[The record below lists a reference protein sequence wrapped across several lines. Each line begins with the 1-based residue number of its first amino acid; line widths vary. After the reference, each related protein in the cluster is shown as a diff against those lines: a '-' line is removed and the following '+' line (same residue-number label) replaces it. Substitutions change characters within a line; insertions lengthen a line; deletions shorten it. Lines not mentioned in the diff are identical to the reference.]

1 MQFKNN
7 TKQRNTSIQG
17 LRSFKDTL
25 PKNLKKIINKKGH
38 IYSETLSNWK
48 YLVGNE
54 LFKVCFP
61 KTFKNSN
68 RFGVS
73 TLVVMVKRGHEVD
86 VEYSKK
92 NILDKMNNFFGYD
105 VVEKLKFISF
115 DDEQKTNSSNETKS
129 NNVAISKYR
138 DKIIILGSF
147 SNLNAEEIKRITVG
161 NKDAKITI
169 IAFESLTCSHCANF
183 HKNVYPELKK
193 EYLDTGLAKIEF
205 RHFPLDIA
213 AFNASKVAQCNNDG
227 NSDILESLY
236 ANQQKWVKGS
246 SVEEAN
252 KNLQIFLKNE
262 GFSIDF
268 ESCVN
273 NKNIEDFVLNDRIE
287 GAKNF
292 KISSTPTIIINNKK
306 FEKKLNYKN
315 LKKALEKM
323 I

>member
-129 NNVAISKYR
+129 NNVAISRYR
-138 DKIIILGSF
+138 DKIKDV
-147 SNLNAEEIKRITVG
+147 SNE
-161 NKDAKITI
+161 KIRK
-169 IAFESLTCSHCANF
+169 SLTELT
-183 HKNVYPELKK
+183 KVYK
-193 EYLDTGLAKIEF
+193 EK
-205 RHFPLDIA
+205 
-213 AFNASKVAQCNNDG
+213 
-227 NSDILESLY
+227 
-236 ANQQKWVKGS
+236 
-246 SVEEAN
+246 
-252 KNLQIFLKNE
+252 
-262 GFSIDF
+262 
-268 ESCVN
+268 
-273 NKNIEDFVLNDRIE
+273 
-287 GAKNF
+287 
-292 KISSTPTIIINNKK
+292 
-306 FEKKLNYKN
+306 
-315 LKKALEKM
+315 
-323 I
+323 